1 MKHLP
6 NLLLAVTGLLLFST
20 SCVKDQCKRTITH
33 TKYEPVYKTLHE
45 IRVDP
50 TVEGPRDLKDPG
62 KIYLYGTT
70 LLINE
75 RSEGVH
81 VVDNSN
87 PAAPI
92 RTAFI
97 KIPGNVDIAMRGNTL
112 YADSYIDLLAID
124 IADLQN
130 IQLTKRVEDA
140 FPAYGN
146 DPQRGLLV
154 DYKEVEVTETI
165 DCNDMGAMSM
175 DPRMNGG
182 GMQTTGAPNANMG
195 GGATGAAPGAGRQ
208 AVGVGGSMARFAING
223 QVLYVVD
230 ERNMHV
236 YDIANPAMP
245 SYVSQVNIGVGIE
258 TIFPYRDRL
267 FIGSTTGMFIYD
279 NSNPH
284 NPTYISEFQHA
295 TACDPVFVEGNFAYV
310 TLRGGTPCGSFNN
323 QLDVID
329 ISNIQNPTLVSSTQT
344 THPHGLSV
352 DANNLYLCD
361 GADGLKVFDIQNK
374 QNLTQLF
381 HEPSAPAYDAIT
393 LPNANVV
400 MVVGKDGFYQYNTS
414 NPSSLQLLSHMEVKE

>member
-6 NLLLAVTGLLLFST
+6 NLLFAVSGLLLLST
-20 SCVKDQCKRTITH
+20 SCTKDSCKRTITH
-33 TKYEPVYKTLHE
+33 IKYEPVYKTVNE
-45 IRVDP
+45 IRVNP
-50 TVEGPRDLKDPG
+50 TVEGPRELEDPG

-87 PAAPI
+87 PSAPV

-97 KIPGNVDIAMRGNTL
+97 KIPGNIDIAMRGNTL
-112 YADSYIDLLAID
+112 YADNYIDLLAID

-130 IQLTKRVEDA
+130 IRVTERVKDA
-140 FPAYGN
+140 FPAYGV

-154 DYKEVEVTETI
+154 DYDETEVTETI
-165 DCNDMGAMSM
+165 DCSEPNFDMM
-175 DPRMNGG
+175 DPRMMNS
-182 GMQTTGAPNANMG
+182 QAVNTTGATG
-195 GGATGAAPGAGRQ
+195 GGATGASGGAARQ
-208 AVGVGGSMARFAING
+208 AVGIGGSMARFAING
-223 QVLYVVD
+223 QVLYIVD
-230 ERNMHV
+230 ETSLSV

-245 SYVSQVNIGVGIE
+245 SYVSQVNIGRGIE

-267 FIGSTTGMFIYD
+267 YIGSTQGMFIYD
-279 NSNPH
+279 NTNPH
-284 NPTYISEFQHA
+284 NPSFLSEFQHA
-295 TACDPVFVEGNFAYV
+295 TACDPVFVQGNFAYV

-329 ISNIQNPTLVSSTQT
+329 VSDVYNPTLISTTNT
-344 THPHGLSV
+344 TNPHGLSI
-352 DANNLYLCD
+352 DDDHLYLCD
-361 GADGLKVFDIQNK
+361 GNDGLKVFDIQNK

-381 HEPSAPAYDAIT
+381 HEPSTPAYDAIT
-393 LPNANVV
+393 LPNSNVV

-414 NPSSLQLLSHMEVKE
+414 NPSSLQLLSHMEVKEK

>member
-1 MKHLP
+1 MKHLA
-6 NLLLAVTGLLLFST
+6 NFLLAISGLLLFSI
-20 SCVKDQCKRTITH
+20 SCTKDNCKRTITH
-33 TKYEPVYKTLHE
+33 IKYEPVYKTLDE
-45 IRVDP
+45 IRVVP

-81 VVDNSN
+81 IVDNSN
-87 PAAPI
+87 PSAPV

-112 YADSYIDLLAID
+112 YADNYIDLLAID

-130 IQLTKRVEDA
+130 IRLTRRVENA

-154 DYKEVEVTETI
+154 DYDEVEVTETVN
-165 DCNDMGAMSM
+165 CNDRSTVSV
-175 DPRMNGG
+175 DPRFGAA
-182 GMQTTGAPNANMG
+182 QTMAANNSMG
-195 GGATGAAPGAGRQ
+195 GTVNGAGSGAARQ
-208 AVGVGGSMARFAING
+208 SVGIGGSMARFAING
-223 QVLYVVD
+223 QVLYIVD
-230 ERNMHV
+230 EMNMHV
-236 YDIANPAMP
+236 YDISNAAMP
-245 SYVSQVNIGVGIE
+245 NYVNQISIGMGIE

-267 FIGSTTGMFIYD
+267 FIGSTQGMFIYD
-279 NSNPH
+279 NSNPL
-284 NPTYISEFQHA
+284 NPTFLSEFWHA

-329 ISNIQNPTLVSSTQT
+329 ISDVYNPTLVSTTQT
-344 THPHGLSV
+344 THPHGLTV
-352 DANNLYLCD
+352 DNNSLYLCD
-361 GADGLKVFDIQNK
+361 GDDGLKVFDISNK
-374 QNLTQLF
+374 QSLNQLF
-381 HEPSAPAYDAIT
+381 HQSSTPAYDAIT

-400 MVVGKDGFYQYNTS
+400 MVVGKDGFYQYSTN
-414 NPSSLQLLSHMEVKE
+414 NPSSLQLLSHIEVRE

>member
-1 MKHLP
+1 MKHLA
-6 NLLLAVTGLLLFST
+6 NFLLAISGLLLFSI
-20 SCVKDQCKRTITH
+20 SCTKDNCKRTITH
-33 TKYEPVYKTLHE
+33 IKYEPVYKTLNE
-45 IRVDP
+45 IRVAP
-50 TVEGPRDLKDPG
+50 AVEGPRDLKDPG

-81 VVDNSN
+81 IVDNSN
-87 PAAPI
+87 PASPI

-112 YADSYIDLLAID
+112 YADNYIDLLAID

-130 IQLTKRVEDA
+130 IRLTKRVENA

-154 DYKEVEVTETI
+154 DYDEVEVTETV
-165 DCNDMGAMSM
+165 DCNDINTMSM
-175 DPRMNGG
+175 DPRFGAAQTMANTTTGG
-182 GMQTTGAPNANMG
+182 GVNGAG
-195 GGATGAAPGAGRQ
+195 SGAARQ
-208 AVGVGGSMARFAING
+208 AVGIGGSMARFAING
-223 QVLYVVD
+223 QVLYIVD
-230 ERNMHV
+230 EMNMHV
-236 YDIANPAMP
+236 YDIANAAMP
-245 SYVSQVNIGVGIE
+245 NYVNQINIGVGIE

-267 FIGSTTGMFIYD
+267 FIGSTQGMFIYD
-279 NSNPH
+279 NSNPMA
-284 NPTYISEFQHA
+284 PAFLSEFRHA

-329 ISNIQNPTLVSSTQT
+329 ISDVYNPTLISTTPT
-344 THPHGLSV
+344 THPHGLTV
-352 DANNLYLCD
+352 DNNSLYLCD
-361 GADGLKVFDIQNK
+361 GDDGLKVFDISNK
-374 QNLTQLF
+374 QNLNQLS
-381 HEPSAPAYDAIT
+381 HQSATPAYDAIT

-400 MVVGKDGFYQYNTS
+400 MVVGKDGFYQYSTT

>member
-6 NLLLAVTGLLLFST
+6 SLFLAVTGLLLFST
-20 SCVKDQCKRTITH
+20 SCVKDNCKRTITH
-33 TKYEPVYKTLHE
+33 IKYEPVYKTLAE
-45 IRVDP
+45 IRVAP

-87 PAAPI
+87 PSAPI

-112 YADSYIDLLAID
+112 YADNYIDLLAID
-124 IADLQN
+124 ISDIQN
-130 IQLTKRVEDA
+130 IRVTKRVEDA
-140 FPAYGN
+140 FPFYGN
-146 DPQRGLLV
+146 DPQQGLLV
-154 DYKEVEVTETI
+154 DYDEVEVTETI
-165 DCNDMGAMSM
+165 NCNDMNSMSM
-175 DPRMNGG
+175 DPRMTGNGN
-182 GMQTTGAPNANMG
+182 MQTAGTPTG

-223 QVLYVVD
+223 QVLYIVD
-230 ERNMHV
+230 EMNMHV
-236 YDIANPAMP
+236 YDIVNPAMP
-245 SYVSQVNIGVGIE
+245 NYVSQINIGRGIE

-267 FIGSTTGMFIYD
+267 FIGSTQGMFIYD
-279 NSNPH
+279 NSDPQ

-329 ISNIQNPTLVSSTQT
+329 ISNIQSPRLVSTTPT

-352 DANNLYLCD
+352 DNDHLYLCD
-361 GADGLKVFDIQNK
+361 GDDGLKVFDISDK
-374 QNLTQLF
+374 QRLSQKF
-381 HEPSAPAYDAIT
+381 HEPSTPAYDAIT
-393 LPNANVV
+393 LPNSNVV

>member
-1 MKHLP
+1 MKHLA
-6 NLLLAVTGLLLFST
+6 NFILAISGLLLFSI
-20 SCVKDQCKRTITH
+20 SCTKDNCKRTITH
-33 TKYEPVYKTLHE
+33 IKYEPVYKTLNE

-50 TVEGPRDLKDPG
+50 TVEGPRELKDPG

-112 YADSYIDLLAID
+112 YADNYIDLLAID

-130 IQLTKRVEDA
+130 IRLTKRVEDA

-154 DYKEVEVTETI
+154 DYDEIEVTETV
-165 DCNDMGAMSM
+165 DCNDMNTASI
-175 DPRMNGG
+175 DPRFGPVQTMGTTATGG
-182 GMQTTGAPNANMG
+182 GVNGAG
-195 GGATGAAPGAGRQ
+195 SGAARQ
-208 AVGVGGSMARFAING
+208 AVGIGGSMARFAING
-223 QVLYVVD
+223 QVLYIVD
-230 ERNMHV
+230 EMNMHV
-236 YDIANPAMP
+236 YNIANAAMP
-245 SYVSQVNIGVGIE
+245 NYVNQINIGVGIE

-267 FIGSTTGMFIYD
+267 FIGSTQGMFIYD
-279 NSNPH
+279 NSNPM
-284 NPTYISEFQHA
+284 NPTFLSEFRHA

-329 ISNIQNPTLVSSTQT
+329 ISDVYNPTLISTTPT
-344 THPHGLSV
+344 THPHGLTV
-352 DANNLYLCD
+352 DNNSLYLCD
-361 GADGLKVFDIQNK
+361 GDDGLKVFDISNK
-374 QNLTQLF
+374 QNLNQLF
-381 HEPSAPAYDAIT
+381 HQSSAPAYDAIT

-400 MVVGKDGFYQYNTS
+400 MVVGKDGFYQYSTI